1 MNIVIFGPPGAGK
14 GTQSD
19 NLVKDLNLFK
29 VSTGDLLREEIK
41 KKSFLGA
48 KIKSIID
55 QGNFAPDEL
64 VHDLVKKILS
74 NIDYSNRLVF
84 DGYPRNLNQSK
95 NLDILLK
102 KYNQK
107 IFCVFNLKVNKQIVV
122 KRILGRQVCSKC
134 GLIFNKY
141 FNPENKTNHSCG
153 SVFLQKR
160 SDDYEKTV
168 EKRLTTYD
176 IETSPVLDYYKNQN
190 LLHEIEGEMKIDEIY
205 KEIRNIIGSLDA

>member
-1 MNIVIFGPPGAGK
+1 VNIIIFGHPGAGK

-41 KKSFLGA
+41 KESFLGV

-55 QGNFAPDEL
+55 QGNFVPDEL
-64 VHDLVKKILS
+64 VYDLVKKILS
-74 NIDYSNRLVF
+74 NIDYFNRLVF

-102 KYNQK
+102 EYNQK
-107 IFCVFNLKVNKQIVV
+107 ISCVFNLKVNRQIVV

-141 FNPENKTNHSCG
+141 FNPENKINHSCG

-176 IETSPVLDYYKNQN
+176 KETSPVLDYYKNQN

>member
-41 KKSFLGA
+41 KESFLGA

-74 NIDYSNRLVF
+74 N
-84 DGYPRNLNQSK
+84 RN
-95 NLDILLK
+95 
-102 KYNQK
+102 
-107 IFCVFNLKVNKQIVV
+107 
-122 KRILGRQVCSKC
+122 
-134 GLIFNKY
+134 
-141 FNPENKTNHSCG
+141 
-153 SVFLQKR
+153 
-160 SDDYEKTV
+160 TV
-168 EKRLTTYD
+168 
-176 IETSPVLDYYKNQN
+176 
-190 LLHEIEGEMKIDEIY
+190 M
-205 KEIRNIIGSLDA
+205 